1 MSWVSFVKTEKQHN
15 KQIQLKT
22 EEQVFLVQKYYER
35 KSLVQALFKQDLG
48 WRFINVTHL
57 VYNHTTNVAKYQLN
71 GTSLNLSKGRSG
83 RRHT

>member
-48 WRFINVTHL
+48 WRFINATHL
-57 VYNHTTNVAKYQLN
+57 VYNHTTNFAKYQLN
-71 GTSLNLSKGRSG
+71 V
-83 RRHT
+83 HP